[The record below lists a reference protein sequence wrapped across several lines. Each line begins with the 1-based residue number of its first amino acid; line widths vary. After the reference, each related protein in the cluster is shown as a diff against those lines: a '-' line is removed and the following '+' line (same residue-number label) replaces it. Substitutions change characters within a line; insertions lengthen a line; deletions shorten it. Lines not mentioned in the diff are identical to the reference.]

1 MLVGTGVEEEEE
13 EESVQYDA
21 CPVLEP
27 ASARSRGQIN
37 GGQMTALVGGFV
49 AVIACVMGR
58 AFHRMTRNNAVLRQE
73 LEDAKTKYEGLISE
87 LSMTKNALEDINKEM
102 MQKDVQMS
110 DMAVAVEEKAKTL
123 KEQQALLEKLK
134 GELGLSKSTVNMV
147 ERELKATKQLLASY
161 QGQAD
166 QAHVLRESN
175 RENVATPGSL
185 GIASLWI

>member
-27 ASARSRGQIN
+27 ASARSRGKIN

>member
-1 MLVGTGVEEEEE
+1 MLVGTGVEEEE

-27 ASARSRGQIN
+27 ASARSRGKTN

-166 QAHVLRESN
+166 RAHVLRESN